1 LTPTK
6 LSQYEIGFKQ
16 QIGDY
21 INMDITAWYKESQ
34 DLIGAGRVKATPDG
48 LVPNGF
54 VMYENVDFAISRGV
68 DFYLSMRRMYRI
80 AIDVAYSLKYASG
93 TGSDPFSKFTL
104 ANDSQQQL
112 PNFVYPL
119 DYDQRHTGSIN
130 VDYRFGNEDVPNGFA
145 GDILR
150 NLGLNLLF
158 TFNSGRPYT
167 VTEVS
172 QSSTG
177 TGGLA
182 LSAKNDVYSGWN
194 FRLDLR
200 LDKTVT
206 LWKTNWN
213 FYAYIINVLNTEIV
227 ESIFTGT
234 GTPDDNGFLQTATGA
249 SRYANDPFFRQ
260 IWPERIKFFTN
271 WGPPRQIRFGVN
283 ISF

>member
-1 LTPTK
+1 
-6 LSQYEIGFKQ
+6 
-16 QIGDY
+16 
-21 INMDITAWYKESQ
+21 
-34 DLIGAGRVKATPDG
+34 
-48 LVPNGF
+48 
-54 VMYENVDFAISRGV
+54 
-68 DFYLSMRRMYRI
+68 MRRMYRI